1 MALPKKEKKLGG
13 YLAKLNDRQ
22 KERQSLIK
30 EAFAGEFE
38 AYCGDPALQW
48 CLGGYIRGRLNL
60 LWGPTKSGKST
71 LALKWAAQEQKKR
84 GSGYYVLIF
93 DSEYNYEMDN
103 PKTIQRFL
111 ACGIDPDYVLVSHGN
126 DMDTLFEG
134 IADMK
139 ADVASGDL
147 KLAAVIV
154 DSWGGVTVESA
165 LKKIKEGEIADAG
178 NSFGGNAKFINPLIG
193 FFLDLAGEYAVTC
206 FFVQHCIMN
215 MDQYGKKYLL
225 LGGQKL
231 RFLVHC
237 SLFLET
243 VEASDARLGAGGVQI
258 AKGDTDDIVAV
269 GKRIRAYCDKSR
281 QVVEGRKIEFWF
293 DFERAEFALK
303 DESLFELAAK
313 IGVIYHPTEPELD
326 KKGNPVVDVNGV
338 PQLKTKNAHWC
349 FSENGDPLTATQWHG
364 KPNVLKALSDTILYD
379 SVFGACMK
387 SRVLNSTAD
396 ARDLK
401 KEFAIDP
408 SSVKDDVPV
417 VAPAAKRGKR

>member
-1 MALPKKEKKLGG
+1 MAVKERKLGG

-22 KERQSLIK
+22 KDRQTRIK
-30 EAFAGEFE
+30 DAYKGEFE
-38 AYCGDPALQW
+38 AYCGDPALNW

-71 LALKWAAQEQKKR
+71 LALKWAGQEQKKR
-84 GSGYYVLIF
+84 GPGYYVLIF
-93 DSEYNYEMDN
+93 DSEYNYEEEN
-103 PKTIQRFL
+103 PKTTQRL
-111 ACGIDPDYVLVSHGN
+111 IACGLDPDYVLISHGN
-126 DMDTLFEG
+126 DMDTLFAG
-134 IADMK
+134 ISDMK

-165 LKKIKEGEIADAG
+165 LKKIQNNEISDAG

-193 FFLDLAGEYAVTC
+193 FFLDLAGEHAVTC

-243 VEASDARLGAGGVQI
+243 VEASDARLGAGNIQI
-258 AKGDTDDIVAV
+258 AKGDADEIVAV

-281 QVVEGRKIEFWF
+281 QVVEGRKVEFWF
-293 DFERAEFALK
+293 DFQQASFALK
-303 DESLFELAAK
+303 EESLLELATR
-313 IGVIYHPTEPELD
+313 IGVIGHPVEPELD
-326 KKGNPVVDVNGV
+326 KKGNQVVDKDGV
-338 PQLKTKNAHWC
+338 PQFKTKQTHWQ
-349 FSENGDPLTATQWHG
+349 FPASLNDPTAIQWYG
-364 KPNVLKALSDTILYD
+364 KPNVLKALSDPLLFDRIEK
-379 SVFGACMK
+379 ACMESK
-387 SRVLNSTAD
+387 VLNSTSD
-396 ARDLK
+396 ATDLK
-401 KEFAIDP
+401 KLLEADKP
-408 SSVKDDVPV
+408 EDDVPV
-417 VAPAAKRGKR
+417 VAPTPKKGRK